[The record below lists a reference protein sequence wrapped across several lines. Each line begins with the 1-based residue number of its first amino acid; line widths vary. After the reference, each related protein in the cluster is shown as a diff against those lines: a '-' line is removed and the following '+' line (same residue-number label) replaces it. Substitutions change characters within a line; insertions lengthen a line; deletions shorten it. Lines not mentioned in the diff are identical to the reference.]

1 LTLPTWHTLTAQPAE
16 TEAVGA
22 RLARALPRDAAGPLV
37 LYLQGELGA
46 GKTTLARGLI
56 QALGH
61 AGAVRSPTFALLEH
75 YALGDLTVV
84 HLDLYRLEGAPDLE
98 PLGLRDYALA
108 RHLWLVEWPERGG
121 AALPASDLV
130 ATLSVTDQGHA
141 LTLTAHTGEGTRWL
155 RAAVEFP
162 PGST

>member
-1 LTLPTWHTLTAQPAE
+1 MSRLSWQALCAQPAD

-22 RLARALPRDAAGPLV
+22 RLAGALPVDAPGPIV

-46 GKTTLARGLI
+46 GKTTLARGLL

-61 AGAVRSPTFALLEH
+61 TGAVRSPTFALLEH
-75 YALGDLTVV
+75 YSLDRLTVV
-84 HLDLYRLEGAPDLE
+84 HLDLYRVESGRDLE

-121 AALPASDLV
+121 GGLPPPDLI
-130 ATLSVTDQGHA
+130 AGLSISEQAHE
-141 LTLTAHTGEGTRWL
+141 LRLTARSEQGARWL
-155 RAAVEFP
+155 RAAVEIP